1 MGDLNELDFQDSSSF
16 DHGFQV
22 MEFGDLRGILQYVPQ
37 FRGRTF
43 VIALDGAV
51 VAAENFSN
59 ILLDLA
65 VLRSLNVRIV
75 LVHGAAHQI
84 KELASKRGVKLS
96 NADGI
101 GATDDETLE
110 IGLDAITRLG
120 SDMMRDLTAL
130 KIRAVTAN
138 VITAHPAGIVKGEE
152 QGHSGKM
159 DRIDHE
165 MLEGFLDKEILPVVP
180 PLGYDGSGRTL
191 RMNSDQIAM
200 EIAVVLKASKIIF
213 VTADEPDIGLDPH
226 SARQLSAEQGADL
239 LDQAGWNKVSTNLRS
254 KLKQAV
260 RACQEG
266 VSRVHLINGSR
277 DDALLAEL
285 FSNEGVGTMIFADD
299 YQRIRNAV
307 PADVEE
313 MLLMMYRAME
323 DEQLAERDKSE
334 ILAHLEDYV
343 VMEIDGN
350 VVGAGALHSY
360 ESEGVAELACI
371 YVKKD
376 HEGQGYGQ
384 TLVNLL
390 EERAKQLGVNRLFA
404 LSTQATEYF
413 ITKFSYR
420 ESADLEEMP
429 AERRVKWEENGRNAR
444 YLVKDI

>member
-1 MGDLNELDFQDSSSF
+1 MK
-16 DHGFQV
+16 
-22 MEFGDLRGILQYVPQ
+22 FGDLRGILQYVPQ

-43 VIALDGAV
+43 VIALDGAI

-65 VLRSLNVRIV
+65 VLRSLSVKIV
-75 LVHGAAHQI
+75 LVYGASHQI
-84 KELASKRGVKLS
+84 EELASKRGVKLS
-96 NADGI
+96 NSDGT
-101 GATDDETLE
+101 GATDDATLE
-110 IGLDAITRLG
+110 IGLDVITRLG
-120 SDMMRDLTAL
+120 NDVMRDLTAL

-138 VITAHPAGIVKGEE
+138 VITAHPAGVVQGEE
-152 QGHSGKM
+152 QGHTGKM
-159 DRIDHE
+159 DRVDHE
-165 MLEGFLDKEILPVVP
+165 MLEGFLDQELLPLVP
-180 PLGYDGSGRTL
+180 PMGYDGSGRTL

-200 EIAVVLKASKIIF
+200 AIGVALKASKIIF
-213 VTADEPDIGLDPH
+213 VTGDEPDFGLDSH

-239 LDQAGWNKVSTNLRS
+239 LNQVDGDEVSIGLRS

-266 VSRVHLINGSR
+266 VSRVHLINGNC

-285 FSNEGVGTMIFADD
+285 FSNEGVGTMVFADD
-299 YQRIRNAV
+299 YQRIRDAT

-313 MLLMMYRAME
+313 MLLMMHRAME
-323 DEQLAERDKSE
+323 DEQLVERDKSG

-350 VVGAGALHSY
+350 VVGVGALHPYAAKGS
-360 ESEGVAELACI
+360 AELACI

-384 TLVNLL
+384 ALVNLL
-390 EERAKQLGVNRLFA
+390 EKRAKPMGLNKLFI

-413 ITKFSYR
+413 VTKFSYR
-420 ESADLEEMP
+420 ESADLAEMP
-429 AERRVKWEENGRNAR
+429 AERRAKWEENGRNAR
-444 YLVKDI
+444 FLVKDI